1 MAGPLKGGYGTSRQ
15 RVFVLVDNDSAKGVF
30 FTWEAAETFADEN
43 RYSLDQLMEY
53 ETRAD
58 YPDHLQ
64 LMAAK
69 WKEDWI
75 FQGEWSRKAPN
86 WSTPPEKVRLD
97 HYHAKGNAFHL
108 LRQREFD
115 WEAGLLERVNPMAPD
130 KALKSEKPTSLP
142 SVKPQW
148 KPQISA
154 LKPLKQKQ
162 EPDKETGHAPSTRP
176 DQAQPEPVGEAPSRE
191 NTPPAP
197 TNPPLPTEKQ
207 KISLKKKPGD
217 PELKLTP
224 SAVPIREKQQA
235 DDPNLGK
242 SPKISFQ
249 KRKPLR
255 LKTKGGPSPIP
266 AFQAAPLS
274 TVDDLSSK
282 SSVELAQSDPDAMAT
297 RKPVEAEFV
306 GKPRR
311 IWSLKLIF
319 SVAAMVLCWIGGVFW
334 VLRPEP
340 TAAAI
345 VAETTSLSNA
355 RVIVMEPQ
363 TLFFQLDVDPAHQER
378 WIQSLEMSPVD
389 TENPVS
395 IPTYHALD
403 TWEKPSGFIRP
414 PYADVEVD
422 EWWNL
427 RLQVVRYGFTRTWED
442 GTILILDFESD
453 TLIGWGRAKAFPE
466 VMN

>member
-1 MAGPLKGGYGTSRQ
+1 
-15 RVFVLVDNDSAKGVF
+15 VDNDSAKGVF

-53 ETRAD
+53 ETRSD

-69 WKEDWI
+69 WDKDWV
-75 FQGEWSRKAPN
+75 FQGEWSQKTPN
-86 WSTPPEKVRLD
+86 WSSPPEKVRLD

-108 LRQREFD
+108 LREREFD
-115 WEAGLLERVNPMAPD
+115 WEDGLLERVNPMAPD

-148 KPQISA
+148 KPKISA
-154 LKPLKQKQ
+154 LKPLKQTDQ
-162 EPDKETGHAPSTRP
+162 DKETVPTPSIKP
-176 DQAQPEPVGEAPSRE
+176 DQAKPESASPAPEEDS
-191 NTPPAP
+191 PPASP
-197 TNPPLPTEKQ
+197 KNAPPPSEKP
-207 KISLKKKPGD
+207 KISLKKDSGN

-224 SAVPIREKQQA
+224 SAVPLRDEEQT

-249 KRKPLR
+249 KRKPLKLR
-255 LKTKGGPSPIP
+255 TKGVPSPIP
-266 AFQAAPLS
+266 AFKAAPVT
-274 TVDDLSSK
+274 TVDDSSSK
-282 SSVELAQSDPDAMAT
+282 SSVELAQSDPGAMAT
-297 RKPVEAEFV
+297 KKPVEAEFV
-306 GKPRR
+306 GKPKRV
-311 IWSLKLIF
+311 WSLKLIF
-319 SVAAMVLCWIGGVFW
+319 SVAAMVLCWFGGTVW

-340 TAAAI
+340 TASAI

-363 TLFFQLDVDPAHQER
+363 TIFFQLEVDPAHQER
-378 WIQSLEMSPVD
+378 WIQSLEMDPVD

-427 RLQVVRYGFTRTWED
+427 RQRTIRYGFIRTWED
-442 GTILILDFESD
+442 GTVLILDFESD
-453 TLIGWGRAKAFPE
+453 SLIGWGRAKAFPE

>member
-1 MAGPLKGGYGTSRQ
+1 VAGPVRGSYGTSRQ

-53 ETRAD
+53 ETRSD

-69 WKEDWI
+69 WDDDWK
-75 FQGEWSRKAPN
+75 FQGEWTQKTPN

-108 LRQREFD
+108 LRQREFE
-115 WEAGLLERVNPMAPD
+115 WEPGLLERVNPMAPD
-130 KALKSEKPTSLP
+130 KALKSEKPASLP

-148 KPQISA
+148 KPKISA
-154 LKPLKQKQ
+154 LKPLKHQQ
-162 EPDKETGHAPSTRP
+162 GPDKKTDYTPPSIP
-176 DQAQPEPVGEAPSRE
+176 DQAVPEPVPQAPEADAPAVTSDA
-191 NTPPAP
+191 PPQA
-197 TNPPLPTEKQ
+197 EKP
-207 KISLKKKPGD
+207 KISLKKDSDKS
-217 PELKLTP
+217 ELKLTP
-224 SAVPIREKQQA
+224 SAVPIRDEQQA

-249 KRKPLR
+249 KRKPLK
-255 LKTKGGPSPIP
+255 LKTKGVPTPIP
-266 AFQAAPLS
+266 AFKAAPLP
-274 TVDDLSSK
+274 TVEDVSSK
-282 SSVELAQSDPDAMAT
+282 SSVELAQSDPNAMAPK
-297 RKPVEAEFV
+297 KPVQAEFV

-311 IWSLKLIF
+311 VWSLKLIF
-319 SVAAMVLCWIGGVFW
+319 SVAVMVFCWIGGVFW

-345 VAETTSLSNA
+345 VTETTSLSSA
-355 RVIVMEPQ
+355 RVIVMEPK
-363 TLFFQLDVDPAHQER
+363 TIFFQMEVDPAHQER
-378 WIQSLEMSPVD
+378 WIQSLEMNPID

-403 TWEKPSGFIRP
+403 TWERPSGFIRP
-414 PYADVEVD
+414 PYSDVEVT

-427 RLQVVRYGFTRTWED
+427 RLQEIRYGFTRTWED